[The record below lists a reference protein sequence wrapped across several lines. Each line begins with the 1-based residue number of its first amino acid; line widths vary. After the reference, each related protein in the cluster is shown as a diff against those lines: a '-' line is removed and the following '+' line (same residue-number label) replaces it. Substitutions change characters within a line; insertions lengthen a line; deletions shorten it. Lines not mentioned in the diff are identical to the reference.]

1 MKKFLKIFAIVI
13 VVFGL
18 MQLIPI
24 DRTNPPVNKAQNFV
38 DVQKTPA
45 NISMVLKNACYDCH
59 SNETKYPDY
68 SYVAPISW
76 SVKNHINEGRKRLNF
91 SVWTTYSQELKVG
104 MLKNTISTVTNRK
117 MPIPGYMVYHEEANI
132 TQAERKLLEN
142 YFKKILEEKSY

>member
-1 MKKFLKIFAIVI
+1 MKKFLKIFAIII

-18 MQLIPI
+18 IQLIPI

-38 DVQKTPA
+38 DVQKTPT

-59 SNETKYPDY
+59 SNETKYPNY

-132 TQAERKLLEN
+132 TEVERKLLEN

>member
-18 MQLIPI
+18 IQLIPI

-59 SNETKYPDY
+59 SNETKYPNY
-68 SYVAPISW
+68 SYIAPISW

-132 TQAERKLLEN
+132 TEVERKLLEN